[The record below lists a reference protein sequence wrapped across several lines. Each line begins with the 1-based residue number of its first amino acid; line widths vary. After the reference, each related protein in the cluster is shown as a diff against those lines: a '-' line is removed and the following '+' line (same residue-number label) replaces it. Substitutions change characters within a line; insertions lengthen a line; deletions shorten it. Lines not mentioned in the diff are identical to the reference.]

1 MSELPLPMSFVGFI
15 ALRSDSLEL
24 IVLSFE
30 LVPSVLL
37 EGVLLLTLFEPL
49 IDLSFLE
56 SSRYDWLKLL
66 CYNSASC
73 ISF

>member
-1 MSELPLPMSFVGFI
+1 MSELPLPISFVGFI

-24 IVLSFE
+24 SVLSFE

-56 SSRYDWLKLL
+56 SSRYD
-66 CYNSASC
+66 
-73 ISF
+73 